1 MFGILLTTIL
11 QMQFCFTIVFPQ
23 TERGFMSCAV
33 KPRYPPLVYEV
44 LDKGTMKSEILHHLP
59 VAKRGYDSKRWL
71 GGSYSMRSPH
81 KQKTTWQ
88 RPITSAFAWCCSRC
102 LWARCL
108 VTARAGRYKRTGF
121 ACRCPPCGC
130 LQHNQFCLVFSKE
143 FNIMSVL
150 FVTNRPSR
158 RKKSIL
164 ARVCFTANR
173 G

>member
-1 MFGILLTTIL
+1 M
-11 QMQFCFTIVFPQ
+11 
-23 TERGFMSCAV
+23 
-33 KPRYPPLVYEV
+33 YEV
-44 LDKGTMKSEILHHLP
+44 PDKGTVKSEILHHLP

-121 ACRCPPCGC
+121 PYRWP
-130 LQHNQFCLVFSKE
+130 
-143 FNIMSVL
+143 
-150 FVTNRPSR
+150 
-158 RKKSIL
+158 L
-164 ARVCFTANR
+164 ARVYSIIGFVWFSAKNLTLWVSFPSPIAHLAAKNR
-173 G
+173 FSRGFVSLQIGVSSRMRKNEYLLQQTGIYTRFRAICS